1 MISLTQ
7 VSVYASIHIFDLK
20 IWESWASRCNDQ
32 SSLQHCISAFRAAIP
47 QHNRSNR
54 TEAQSATFM
63 QNCNRVQQQII
74 DVRLWVPKWAGTY
87 GIWTP
92 KNRLQQP
99 YNLAVLSTHVQRETR
114 WDSVG
119 NQSSDDC
126 NIFLELSVSVNL
138 FELCYGFATIAINST
153 KCFNVEELCGF
164 IKQSERRFADTLD
177 FCC

>member
-1 MISLTQ
+1 MSLTQ
-7 VSVYASIHIFDLK
+7 VSRYTYIHVFDLK
-20 IWESWASRCNDQ
+20 IWESWAGRCNDQ
-32 SSLQHCISAFRAAIP
+32 SSLQQGISVFRETIP

-54 TEAQSATFM
+54 TEAQSAISM
-63 QNCNRVQQQII
+63 QKFNRVQQQII
-74 DVRLWVPKWAGTY
+74 DVRSWVPKWAGTY

-138 FELCYGFATIAINST
+138 FELCCVFSTIAINST